1 MEMGMGMAIIVQE
14 IVMTIIARG
23 ILASKMK
30 EN

>member
-1 MEMGMGMAIIVQE
+1 MGMGMGMAIVVQE

-23 ILASKMK
+23 ILALKMK

>member
-1 MEMGMGMAIIVQE
+1 MGMGMVMAIIVQE

-23 ILASKMK
+23 ILAIKMR